1 MTYMAFHSYS
11 SIKSKDHIPADPA
24 PACLNPAPGR
34 RYWKIVFSS
43 TRGASYNTG
52 IVRFSMTQ
60 SLPLICAIFPATHTR
75 YAKKSSSCF
84 LHTFHNLCDVGSM
97 WKTGGIMHI
106 FSSICPGIYLFYRMK
121 FVENCFSVSGYG
133 TPAFLPASKQRIIQI
148 IFFARLRIVCIPS
161 SSFGASS
168 AVSPCTIFQ

>member
-11 SIKSKDHIPADPA
+11 SIKSKDHIPTDPA

-34 RYWKIVFSS
+34 RYWKIAFSS

-97 WKTGGIMHI
+97 RKTGGIMRLLKKNA
-106 FSSICPGIYLFYRMK
+106 SVNWAAALSQLLFYK
-121 FVENCFSVSGYG
+121 TGVLFTTLENRYTKRFS
-133 TPAFLPASKQRIIQI
+133 PRQ
-148 IFFARLRIVCIPS
+148 
-161 SSFGASS
+161 
-168 AVSPCTIFQ
+168 